1 MSQRR
6 INLGRVGE
14 QEATAYLQKKGYQ
27 ILARNFRARWGEIDI
42 ICGRGQRLVFVEV
55 KTHASDQAGQPEE
68 SVTPRKIAILQRTA
82 QYFKMKQPQ
91 TPDQLQLDVIAI
103 KLDPSGQVKSLRHFE
118 NITQ

>member
-1 MSQRR
+1 MTRR
-6 INLGRVGE
+6 RVNLGKLGE
-14 QEATAYLQKKGYQ
+14 QKAVDYLRQKGYQ

-42 ICGRGQRLVFVEV
+42 ICGQDQRLVFVEV
-55 KTHASDQAGQPEE
+55 KTHVSDQAGQPEE

-103 KLDPSGQVKSLRHFE
+103 KLDSNDQIKSLRHFK
-118 NITQ
+118 NITG